1 MQNDRHYN
9 KEDLQPPRAA
19 DAPRAAEAPVASEAE
34 RAGDAPPAS
43 DTPAAHGKR
52 SVLRRV
58 WNVFTTVLV
67 AIVVLFALLLRAWQ
81 ADSQTITVINQVLK
95 LLAILAGV
103 WVAVGRGGE
112 RGALRGACI
121 GLGYMGLGV
130 ALYGLLSGQ
139 QLSLAGYAADV
150 GMGIAAG
157 GLCGM
162 ILSNL
167 PAK

>member
-1 MQNDRHYN
+1 MKQAVQATAKTQGRTQDTLVRRKPRSGGRQNKTLKRM
-9 KEDLQPPRAA
+9 LLGFLAA
-19 DAPRAAEAPVASEAE
+19 LS
-34 RAGDAPPAS
+34 
-43 DTPAAHGKR
+43 
-52 SVLRRV
+52 
-58 WNVFTTVLV
+58 TTVLG
-67 AIVVLFALLLRAWQ
+67 VVLFALLLRAWQ
-81 ADSQTITVINQVLK
+81 ADAQTITVINQVLK
-95 LLAILAGV
+95 LVAILAGV

-112 RGALRGACI
+112 KGALRGALI
-121 GLGYMGLGV
+121 GLAYMGLGV

>member
-1 MQNDRHYN
+1 MIRRKPRSGGKGN
-9 KEDLQPPRAA
+9 KQLKRMLLGFLTTLAA
-19 DAPRAAEAPVASEAE
+19 TAL
-34 RAGDAPPAS
+34 G
-43 DTPAAHGKR
+43 
-52 SVLRRV
+52 
-58 WNVFTTVLV
+58 
-67 AIVVLFALLLRAWQ
+67 VVLFALLLRAWQ